1 MLFRSNNSRQD
12 AITPIVSALNL
23 PNLHLLKDS
32 GEVQLNE
39 QFTFNVMSVFDQE
52 RWVKPSNPDA
62 INIALLH
69 GSVSGI
75 QTDTGYVME
84 HGEFDVKIF
93 EGHDYAFL
101 GDIHKTNQIVDTEGR
116 VRYPGSTVQQNFGE
130 TDDKGFLIWNIASK
144 ESFTCKHY
152 PIPNP
157 HPFVTFVLDEN
168 GNLPADAETKIGA
181 RIRIVADKNVTLEKV
196 KKATEIVKS
205 RFHPESVSFVNKAV
219 ISAASQTE
227 INSIG
232 HTENLRD
239 LVVQERLIRDYLKD
253 FKAEEDV
260 IAKVLE
266 LNKKLSSAIEEGEEI
281 NRGIR
286 WSLKELEWNNLFN
299 YGTGNRIDFD
309 KLEGVVGIFAK
320 NFSGKSSI
328 IDSLL
333 WTIQNSVSKNVRK
346 NVNIINQNRKEAS
359 AKAELIVGNS
369 LYTIERSAEKYMKKI
384 GRAHV

>member
-130 TDDKGFLIWNIASK
+130 TDDKGFLIGILPVKITLLASIIQ
-144 ESFTCKHY
+144 FL
-152 PIPNP
+152 I
-157 HPFVTFVLDEN
+157 
-168 GNLPADAETKIGA
+168 
-181 RIRIVADKNVTLEKV
+181 RIRLLLLYWMKTVICLLMQKQKLAL
-196 KKATEIVKS
+196 A
-205 RFHPESVSFVNKAV
+205 FVS
-219 ISAASQTE
+219 
-227 INSIG
+227 
-232 HTENLRD
+232 
-239 LVVQERLIRDYLKD
+239 
-253 FKAEEDV
+253 
-260 IAKVLE
+260 
-266 LNKKLSSAIEEGEEI
+266 
-281 NRGIR
+281 
-286 WSLKELEWNNLFN
+286 
-299 YGTGNRIDFD
+299 
-309 KLEGVVGIFAK
+309 
-320 NFSGKSSI
+320 
-328 IDSLL
+328 
-333 WTIQNSVSKNVRK
+333 
-346 NVNIINQNRKEAS
+346 
-359 AKAELIVGNS
+359 
-369 LYTIERSAEKYMKKI
+369 
-384 GRAHV
+384 